1 MPVAGKNHHSLSN
14 HCKCA
19 LYFHKRREKN
29 QRVENPSDA
38 RPPLKWHPLAA
49 GLQVVG
55 LVGLWW
61 ASDKIVHAAK
71 LPIPGS
77 VLGLGILLILLG
89 TGILPLAW
97 VKAGSQLL
105 LAEMLLFF
113 VPATV
118 TVVKYPAVVLHTG
131 WQLLVILLLG
141 TTAVM
146 VGTALV
152 VETAVRAQARWRR

>member
-1 MPVAGKNHHSLSN
+1 M
-14 HCKCA
+14 
-19 LYFHKRREKN
+19 
-29 QRVENPSDA
+29 ENISDA
-38 RPPLKWHPLAA
+38 RPSFQWHPVAA
-49 GLQVVG
+49 GFQVAG

-61 ASDKIVHAAK
+61 VSDKIVHGAH

-77 VLGLGILLILLG
+77 VLGLGILLTLLL

-97 VKAGSQLL
+97 VQAGARVL

-118 TVVKYPAVVLHTG
+118 TVVKYPAVVLQTG
-131 WQLLVILLLG
+131 WQLLLIIILG